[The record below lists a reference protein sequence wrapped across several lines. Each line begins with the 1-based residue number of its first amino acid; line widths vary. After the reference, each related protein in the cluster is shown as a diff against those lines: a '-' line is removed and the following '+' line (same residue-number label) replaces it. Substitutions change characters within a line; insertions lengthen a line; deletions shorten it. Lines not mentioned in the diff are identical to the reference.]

1 MTSTTTYGTKSI
13 QRLARVTGALY
24 ILIAALAGFVH
35 FYVPGV
41 LVVAGDATTTAN
53 NIAASEGLF
62 RLGIA
67 GQLLI
72 LLCEIVLSILL
83 YVLLRPVSNTLS
95 LIAAVSRL
103 AMTAVHGA
111 TLLVSF
117 FVLLLLSGAGYMAVF
132 NSEQAAALAMLF
144 LDASSYGFTVGVV
157 FLTLHAALLGYLIYV
172 SGYFPRIL
180 GVLFVI
186 AAIGY
191 AIDAFGHVLLPGYE
205 TGAAYIAIPIALA
218 EIAFPLWLLVKGV
231 NSERWERRELAAAS
245 RPATTTMAVRGSAQM

>member
-1 MTSTTTYGTKSI
+1 MTWTTANGMTSI
-13 QRLARVTGALY
+13 QRTARFAGALY
-24 ILIAALAGFVH
+24 LLIAALAGFVH

-41 LVVAGDATTTAN
+41 LVVAGDATATAN
-53 NIAASEGLF
+53 NITASGGLF
-62 RLGIA
+62 RWGIA
-67 GQLLI
+67 SELI
-72 LLCEIVLSILL
+72 LLSCEIVLSVLL
-83 YVLLRPVSNTLS
+83 YVLLRPVSKTLS

-103 AMTAVHGA
+103 AMTTIHGA
-111 TLLVSF
+111 NLLVSF

-144 LDASSYGFTVGVV
+144 LDVSSYGFTVGVV
-157 FLTLHAALLGYLIYV
+157 FLTIHAALLGYLIYV

-180 GVLFVI
+180 GALFLI
-186 AAIGY
+186 AAMGY

-231 NSERWERRELAAAS
+231 NSERWNHRAHLPTTDAALA
-245 RPATTTMAVRGSAQM
+245 